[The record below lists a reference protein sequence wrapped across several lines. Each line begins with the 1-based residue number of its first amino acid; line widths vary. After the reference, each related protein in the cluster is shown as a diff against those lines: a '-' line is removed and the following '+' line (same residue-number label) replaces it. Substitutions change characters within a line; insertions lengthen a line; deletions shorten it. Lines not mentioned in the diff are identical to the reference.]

1 MPSFTVPVA
10 GAAVAADA
18 GATAAAVGT
27 AAATTAATTAAVA
40 APAAAAATGL
50 STLGYASLAS
60 GAIGAATSAIGAINS
75 ADASGKA
82 AAYSAQVAQ
91 NNSIIAGN
99 NAEAA
104 TQAGQARAANQG
116 LQDRAKLAATIS
128 SEAASGTDVD
138 TGSNKQVVQSQ
149 EELNQL
155 DVATTINNAAL
166 TAYGYRSG
174 ATGFQAQ
181 SALDTATAQQ
191 APTAAALGGASSLF
205 QGASSLGLNT
215 AKLQSTGAI

>member
-1 MPSFTVPVA
+1 MPSFSVPA
-10 GAAVAADA
+10 GAAIAADA
-18 GATAAAVGT
+18 GATAAAAGT
-27 AAATTAATTAAVA
+27 AAATTAAVA
-40 APAAAAATGL
+40 APAAAAATGI

-91 NNSIIAGN
+91 NNSTIAGN

-104 TQAGQARAANQG
+104 TQAGQARASNQA
-116 LQDRAKLAATIS
+116 LQDRAKLAATITG
-128 SEAASGTDVD
+128 EAASGTDVN
-138 TGSNKQVVQSQ
+138 TGSNKQVAQSQ
-149 EELNQL
+149 TELDQL
-155 DVATTINNAAL
+155 DVGTTINNAAL
-166 TAYGYRSG
+166 QAYGYRSN

-205 QGASSLGLNT
+205 QGASNLGFN
-215 AKLQSTGAI
+215 ASKLQNTGVI